1 MQTSFYRQCAI
12 IVVALLVPIL
22 PFAIIGELPGDRWLS
37 ARDDAALSFAAAGS
51 LVLMLDIVLPMPS
64 SIVGTLM
71 GGRLGFWGGFGAT
84 WLGLTIGHMLGYLL
98 GRFIFTRVDAKF
110 AEAPT
115 LLVVFLSRP
124 VPIFSEAMAVA
135 AGAGK
140 ISFLPFVMAAS
151 SGNLVYSAVLAGNG
165 AALLPD
171 AYYAVSLLVP
181 MLLPAIAWL
190 IWRRTTKSR
199 TDSQQS
205 T

>member
-37 ARDDAALSFAAAGS
+37 AQDDAALTFAAAGS
-51 LVLMLDIVLPMPS
+51 LILMLDIVLPMPS
-64 SIVGTLM
+64 SIVGTLL

-84 WLGLTIGHMLGYLL
+84 WFGLTVGHTVGYAL
-98 GRFIFTRVDAKF
+98 GRFIFTRVDAKLS
-110 AEAPT
+110 EAPT
-115 LLVVFLSRP
+115 LLIIFLSRP

-140 ISFLPFVMAAS
+140 IPLVPFLLATSA
-151 SGNLVYSAVLAGNG
+151 GNLIYSAVLAGNG

-171 AYYAVSLLVP
+171 AYYAVSLIVP
-181 MLLPAIAWL
+181 MLLPAVAWL

-199 TDSQQS
+199 DRNELPT
-205 T
+205 